1 MEAIPE
7 MTEIVMGMDV
17 GMDTAMVMQ
26 MVMVMVMDAHMGM
39 DMGTG
44 MDVDADMDIDM
55 ETTEVMAMESASLG
69 TKIRC
74 PHHRALHTMGNLH
87 TYR

>member
-69 TKIRC
+69 TKILC
-74 PHHRALHTMGNLH
+74 PHHRALHAMGNH
-87 TYR
+87 PRCR

>member
-1 MEAIPE
+1 MELTIE
-7 MTEIVMGMDV
+7 RTEIVMGMDV

-26 MVMVMVMDAHMGM
+26 MVLVMVMDAHMDM

-44 MDVDADMDIDM
+44 MDVDVDMDIDM

-69 TKIRC
+69 TKILC
-74 PHHRALHTMGNLH
+74 PHHRALHPMGNLP
-87 TYR
+87 RCR

>member
-69 TKIRC
+69 TKILC
-74 PHHRALHTMGNLH
+74 LHHRALHAMGNH
-87 TYR
+87 PRCR

>member
-1 MEAIPE
+1 MEGIMGMSENIGAD
-7 MTEIVMGMDV
+7 MDMGMD
-17 GMDTAMVMQ
+17 MVMQ

-69 TKIRC
+69 TKILC